1 VSEMWRGRYGSVET
15 IAQGGQGR
23 LLRGI
28 DRQHD
33 RPVALKVRN
42 VASTEERN
50 HVLAEA
56 RVLLSLRPH
65 PGLPTVREDFFEG
78 DSYVLVMDWVD
89 GTSLDQVVAARGA
102 PGMPLPSVLRW
113 ATQLAAAIDHLHEH
127 RPVIVHG
134 DVKPANAVLTPDDRV
149 VLVDF
154 GIATNGVATKSGTIG
169 YAAPEVLDG
178 QAPTAAA
185 DIYGLAATLLA
196 LLTGRPPG
204 DVRPPW
210 DGLDPTTVEVIERGL
225 RPGLALEPDR
235 RPGSARELVERMRAW
250 AGPGAE
256 VVEPPSVRYRGGAS
270 DTHVRK
276 RTGASSRWWRR
287 PSFFPAWLRVSFVAV
302 VVVAIVVGFAF
313 GSKPRSPVRRVQ
325 GPDRYTTAAQ
335 VALNSFTHADTAI
348 LARGDDLA
356 DAIAGSYLAGAQGGG
371 PILLTPPGGLPDD
384 VLNALGRLKVKQVFI
399 IGDTTAISGSV
410 DTVLQGHGMRT
421 TRLAG
426 VTRYAT
432 AGVIEQAGGQPAK
445 LAGYGPTALLVS
457 SADMPDAVVAGP
469 VAFHN
474 RYPLLYTA
482 GTEIPPETVAALRE
496 GGITHVV
503 LVGPVSQIGDAIVS
517 QLAALNISAERLGGA
532 GDPTS
537 ESIALARFELQ
548 TLHWPLPQVDLVRGD
563 QGAVDGVATI
573 ANAGSNASAL
583 ILTNSPSDLGPSLS
597 AFLTQQVGRVQQLI
611 VVGDLTTITASA
623 EQAAATALHLRE

>member
-1 VSEMWRGRYGSVET
+1 MSEMWRGRYGSVET

-23 LLRGI
+23 LLRGV

-113 ATQLAAAIDHLHEH
+113 ATQLAAAIDHLHAH

-154 GIATNGVATKSGTIG
+154 GIATNGVATRSGTVG

-210 DGLDPTTVEVIERGL
+210 DGLDPITIEVIERGL

-235 RPGSARELVERMRAW
+235 RPANARELVERMRAW
-250 AGPGAE
+250 AGPAAE
-256 VVEPPSVRYRGGAS
+256 VVEPSVRHGGGTPDA
-270 DTHVRK
+270 HVRK
-276 RTGASSRWWRR
+276 GSRAASRWWRR
-287 PSFFPAWLRVSFVAV
+287 PVSFPAWLRVSVVAV
-302 VVVAIVVGFAF
+302 VVAAIVVGFAF

-325 GPDRYTTAAQ
+325 GPDRYSTAAQ
-335 VALNSFTHADTAI
+335 VALNTFTHANTAI

-371 PILLTPPGGLPDD
+371 PILLTPPDGLQVD
-384 VLNALGRLKVKQVFI
+384 VMHALSQLKVKQVFI
-399 IGDTTAISGSV
+399 IGDTTAIAASV
-410 DTVLQGHGMRT
+410 DNALQAKGMRT

-432 AGVIEQAGGQPAK
+432 AGVIEQAGGQA
-445 LAGYGPTALLVS
+445 
-457 SADMPDAVVAGP
+457 
-469 VAFHN
+469 
-474 RYPLLYTA
+474 
-482 GTEIPPETVAALRE
+482 
-496 GGITHVV
+496 
-503 LVGPVSQIGDAIVS
+503 
-517 QLAALNISAERLGGA
+517 
-532 GDPTS
+532 
-537 ESIALARFELQ
+537 
-548 TLHWPLPQVDLVRGD
+548 
-563 QGAVDGVATI
+563 
-573 ANAGSNASAL
+573 
-583 ILTNSPSDLGPSLS
+583 
-597 AFLTQQVGRVQQLI
+597 
-611 VVGDLTTITASA
+611 
-623 EQAAATALHLRE
+623 